1 MDAVMGKI
9 VAGNV
14 AGNCLQWFLC
24 NEIFYWGQYCIGR
37 ILKRLG
43 ALLEQIGYSMTVI
56 GITHEQHELDRYY
69 EAADLERLR
78 QCAELRIL
86 GSNLQIFSSTR

>member
-1 MDAVMGKI
+1 
-9 VAGNV
+9 
-14 AGNCLQWFLC
+14 
-24 NEIFYWGQYCIGR
+24 
-37 ILKRLG
+37 
-43 ALLEQIGYSMTVI
+43 MTVI

-86 GSNLQIFSSTR
+86 GSPESSDFLAQLADVDVLTGSWGMPVLAQ